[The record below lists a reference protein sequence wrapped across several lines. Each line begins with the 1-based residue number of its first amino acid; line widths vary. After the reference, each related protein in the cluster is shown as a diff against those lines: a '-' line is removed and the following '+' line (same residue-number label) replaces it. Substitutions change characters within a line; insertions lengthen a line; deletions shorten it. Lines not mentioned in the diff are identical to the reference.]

1 MLSRDGYRSVWAT
14 VGAAVTLL
22 ATLAMFSAAA
32 QPVSDIDRYLER
44 ADQETREGAYEAA
57 ATTLDL
63 VLALYSLDE
72 AEIPLA
78 LFMRHA
84 EASYRAGRF
93 AAAAESATRFL
104 LASDLPVEQNQQVLD
119 LVKSSEA
126 AMARQR
132 EAQWV
137 QEAAQQVRDAE
148 QQAQR
153 LAETAAQESRS
164 AGTGNGPQAC
174 EVPGFPRPADVQSLG
189 LNWCPSNV
197 DFQLRAIA
205 LQAAGAWCAILG
217 GTSSTPEQIAARHS
231 EIGEICDRL
240 DALDSLSTVSCRCP
254 SGYRP

>member
-1 MLSRDGYRSVWAT
+1 MLSRDGSKGVWAT

-22 ATLAMFSAAA
+22 AALAMFSAAA

-44 ADQETREGAYEAA
+44 ADQETLEGAYDAA

-63 VLALYSLDE
+63 VLALYSMDA
-72 AEIPLA
+72 AEIPVA
-78 LFMRHA
+78 MFIRHA

-119 LVKSSEA
+119 LVKASEA
-126 AMARQR
+126 AMARER
-132 EAQWV
+132 EAQRAR
-137 QEAAQQVRDAE
+137 EAAQQVRDAAL
-148 QQAQR
+148 QAQR
-153 LAETAAQESRS
+153 LAEAAAQENRS
-164 AGTGNGPQAC
+164 AGSGNGPQAC
-174 EVPGFPRPADVQSLG
+174 EVPGFPRPSDIQSLG

-197 DFQLRAIA
+197 DFQLRVIA

-231 EIGEICDRL
+231 EIVEICDRL